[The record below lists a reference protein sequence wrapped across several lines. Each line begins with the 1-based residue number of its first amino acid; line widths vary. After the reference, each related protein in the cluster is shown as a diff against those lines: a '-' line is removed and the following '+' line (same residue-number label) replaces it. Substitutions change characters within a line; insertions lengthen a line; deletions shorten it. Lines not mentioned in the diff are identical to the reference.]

1 MVRIDRGGKAQDLG
15 APPRYYMYPHLS
27 PDGQR
32 VAVTVQQ
39 NDSRNIFVYDLRRRA
54 LTRVTFHGEDA
65 DPVWSPDGRDI
76 YFSSRI
82 GNSGRLVMRASA
94 DGSSA
99 KAEKIT
105 EGARPSSISPDG
117 KLLALIAGKG
127 WEIATFD
134 LEKHESTPYPANTNA
149 SASWAVFSPNGRELA
164 YTSDESGRWEVYAQ
178 SFLGTGKKI
187 QVSTN
192 GGKEPVWSQTGNEL
206 FYWSDGVM
214 MAARLN
220 RAAGLEAA
228 APYMLFKAPPHNAT
242 THTPLPY
249 QSYDAAPDGQSFL
262 MMEDI
267 DSRFSQIAVVLN
279 WLETMKR
286 VEAAP

>member
-1 MVRIDRGGKAQDLG
+1 MF
-15 APPRYYMYPHLS
+15 PHVS

-39 NDSRNIFVYDLRRRA
+39 NDSRNIWVYDLRRRA
-54 LTRVTFHGEDA
+54 LTRVTFQGEDA

-82 GNSGRLVMRASA
+82 GNSGRLVMRAAS

-99 KAEKIT
+99 MAEKIT
-105 EGARPSSISPDG
+105 EGARPTGISPDG

-127 WEIATFD
+127 WGIATFD
-134 LEKHESTPYPANTNA
+134 LEKRESTPYPANTNA

-164 YTSDESGRWEVYAQ
+164 YTSDESGRWEVYVQ
-178 SFLGTGKKI
+178 SFAGSAGAGKKI
-187 QVSTN
+187 QVSTE

-206 FYWSDGVM
+206 FYWNDGVM

-220 RAAGLEAA
+220 RSAGIEATP
-228 APYMLFKAPPHNAT
+228 PYMLFKAPPHNVT

-249 QSYDAAPDGQSFL
+249 QSYDAAPDGQSFV
-262 MMEDI
+262 MIEDM